1 MQSLSLRGWEV
12 AIDNGETLHIA
23 CHGRRLACLK
33 KKTVGKQ
40 RFRRWS
46 ISKPQPILHYC
57 KTSNHFMFFCFSQ
70 SILIIS
76 DILTKIYKITIACFK
91 PTISVGSTL
100 AHARYYLDDPVHLLV
115 SCAGLQKCD
124 CNFVHQLLNTNDHEV
139 ETWRLDFWR
148 FRISQIK
155 SRCKV

>member
-1 MQSLSLRGWEV
+1 MRGWEV
-12 AIDNGETLHIA
+12 AIDNGETLHTA

-57 KTSNHFMFFCFSQ
+57 KTSNNFMFFCFSQ

-115 SCAGLQKCD
+115 SCAELQKCD
-124 CNFVHQLLNTNDHEV
+124 CNFVHQVFGAVAGDCFEFGQLTVYLV
-139 ETWRLDFWR
+139 A
-148 FRISQIK
+148 
-155 SRCKV
+155 